1 MSKYII
7 DIEDKPVGGL
17 YKAKG
22 FRTLVFDAEGLSRLE
37 KIEDDREDKTYYYIT
52 EEFQIRDAWDTGK
65 DVDLMRKEVGNYFHS
80 FDLASATKDRM
91 LGYLNYGG
99 FQ

>member
-7 DIEDKPVGGL
+7 EIEDKPVGGL

-52 EEFQIRDAWDTGK
+52 EEFHIRDAWDTGK
-65 DVDLMRKEVGNYFHS
+65 DVDLMHKEVGNYFQTFEEAWS
-80 FDLASATKDRM
+80 TKERILEYM
-91 LGYLNYGG
+91 KMG
-99 FQ
+99 

>member
-17 YKAKG
+17 YKAKA

-37 KIEDDREDKTYYYIT
+37 KIEDDREEKTYYYIT

-65 DVDLMRKEVGNYFHS
+65 DVDLMHKEVGNYFQT
-80 FDLASATKDRM
+80 FEEAWSAKERILEYM
-91 LGYLNYGG
+91 NMG
-99 FQ
+99 